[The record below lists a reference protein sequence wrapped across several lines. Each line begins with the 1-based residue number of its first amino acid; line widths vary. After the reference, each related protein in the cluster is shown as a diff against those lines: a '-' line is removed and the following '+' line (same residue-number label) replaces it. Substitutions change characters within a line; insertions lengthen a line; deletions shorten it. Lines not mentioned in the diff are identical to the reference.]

1 MIFISLLGDLPL
13 IANIVLFGLAAC
25 GVWVAGTKISVYAD
39 EISDRKRIGK
49 AFMGLIFLA
58 AITELPELVTT
69 ITAAIEANAALL
81 LNNMF
86 GGIVLQTAILVAADA
101 VIRQAPL
108 TSYPRNPTPVLEAS
122 FLLLL
127 LALLMSVIS
136 IGEAPLVAH
145 VGYGTVLLA
154 AAYALSLWLLRN
166 LDNHSASWTP
176 IEIPE
181 ERDQGKVSA
190 WRRDVGQISFSA
202 LTWRSVAAA
211 GVILFCGVLLVEL
224 ADTIARQ
231 SGLGSSFIG
240 VTLLA
245 ASTSLPELSTT
256 VMAVRLRSYTMA
268 ISNIFGSNLIML
280 VLLLPADFFYTPGP
294 LLAHVDRS
302 AAFALIA
309 GMIVTVIYVI
319 GLVVRRNRKIFG
331 MGLDSVAVLA
341 VYLTSL
347 VIFYLIR

>member
-1 MIFISLLGDLPL
+1 MIMSLLGDLPL
-13 IANIVLFGLAAC
+13 IVNFVLFGLAAC
-25 GVWVAGTKISVYAD
+25 GIWIAGTKLSIYAD

-58 AITELPELVTT
+58 SITSLPELVTT
-69 ITAAIEANAALL
+69 ITAAIEANAALV

-86 GGIVLQTAILVAADA
+86 GGIVLQTAILAAADL

-127 LALLMSVIS
+127 MALLMAVIS
-136 IGEAPLVAH
+136 IGDAPLFGH

-154 AAYALSLWLLRN
+154 LAYGGSLWLLRN
-166 LDNHSASWTP
+166 MDGNSAAWTP

-181 ERDQGKVSA
+181 ERDQEQTGM
-190 WRRDVGQISFSA
+190 WRRGLDDIPFSL
-202 LTWRSVAAA
+202 LTWRSIAAA

-224 ADTIARQ
+224 ADTIALQ

-256 VMAVRLRSYTMA
+256 VMAVRLRAYTMA
-268 ISNIFGSNLIML
+268 ISNIFGSNLIMIVL
-280 VLLLPADFFYTPGP
+280 VLPADLLYAPGP
-294 LLAHVDRS
+294 ILAHVDRS
-302 AAFALIA
+302 AAFALAA
-309 GMIVTVIYVI
+309 GLLVTIIYVI
-319 GLVVRRNRKIFG
+319 GLIVRHKRKILG
-331 MGLDSVAVLA
+331 MGLDSLTVLA
-341 VYLTSL
+341 VYLASL
-347 VIFYLIR
+347 IVFYLIR